1 MLRQAGRF
9 GSTTPRLDAAV
20 EASMDLIAVV
30 RDLKTQVAQIYHQ
43 LVIVEERAKVENLE
57 KERHKA
63 ECAVLKRYAG
73 MEE

>member
-1 MLRQAGRF
+1 
-9 GSTTPRLDAAV
+9 
-20 EASMDLIAVV
+20 MDVIAVV
-30 RDLKTQVAQIYHQ
+30 RDLKNQVAHIYHQ
-43 LVIVEERAKVENLE
+43 LALVEERAKQENLE